1 MGKLFAPMNKV
12 EASLDSL
19 EASWADFLY
28 GVRTG
33 RRRIRAEGRSGGMR
47 SRGLATVRRELDYHR
62 ARFDAGNHYAAW
74 LALLY
79 CVEENVPVPYWLG
92 NAILTINMTVQR
104 EPNSLHDLFGMSKSL
119 PANGKRARKSRND
132 VQWQGKLWSTAA
144 WLIADAGRAGSKMDI
159 DEAVRKAR
167 ESLVGFP
174 YEQTKATE
182 MFNAQARIESEHNA
196 AIHGRKK
203 HRLK

>member
-132 VQWQGKLWSTAA
+132 VQWQGKLWGPAPRVVA
-144 WLIADAGRAGSKMDI
+144 GAGR
-159 DEAVRKAR
+159 
-167 ESLVGFP
+167 
-174 YEQTKATE
+174 
-182 MFNAQARIESEHNA
+182 
-196 AIHGRKK
+196 GRAPTP
-203 HRLK
+203 L